1 MSDSEERRPSADDPR
16 SGRSG
21 RPSSRS
27 KRRVRADQAGRG
39 GDDTTGRRRKVV
51 RRRRGPE
58 KSDEEPRSN
67 LRAWLFGAA
76 LLVGLAVAAAASY
89 VLVVYPQRAK
99 AGEGL
104 AVEITVAPNTPL
116 ATVAADLARAGVI
129 VSPRTFEIY
138 ARLVGVEAIP
148 GLHLLPDDETPDEI
162 VRRLERRGGAKKA
175 KVTLPEGFTRFDIAR
190 RMQNLKVAPA
200 RAFLDAT
207 TDPAL
212 LREFGVD
219 GDSFEGYLFPAT
231 YEFAYDS
238 EPRDLV
244 RRLASEFER
253 RYAAL
258 QRSHEL
264 GLSSLAASVGW
275 GRREVLILA
284 SLVEREAAVDD
295 ERPLIASVFLNRLR
309 DPSFKRRVLQCDP
322 TAGYGCLALGERI
335 PSCAGF
341 AGKITHAIN
350 FDPLNPYSTYVHEGL
365 PPGPIANPGWKSLEA
380 VASPASTKYL
390 YFVLREGRRHTFS
403 ETLDEHNAAVKDL
416 RDRTSHAP

>member
-1 MSDSEERRPSADDPR
+1 MSDADDRRPTAEEP
-16 SGRSG
+16 G
-21 RPSSRS
+21 RPARPSRS

-39 GDDTTGRRRKVV
+39 SDDSAERRRKVV
-51 RRRRGPE
+51 RRRRAPASEGDDGPR
-58 KSDEEPRSN
+58 RSN
-67 LRAWLFGAA
+67 LRAWLFAAA

-99 AGEGL
+99 AGEGR
-104 AVEITVAPNTPL
+104 AVEITFAPNAPL
-116 ATVAADLARAGVI
+116 GAVAADLARAGIV

-138 ARLVGVEAIP
+138 ARLVGVEIAP

-162 VRRLERRGGAKKA
+162 VRRLERHGGAKKA
-175 KVTLPEGFTRFDIAR
+175 RVTLPEGFTRFDIAR
-190 RMQNLKVAPA
+190 RMQSLKVAPA

-207 TDPAL
+207 TDPSL
-212 LREFGVD
+212 LRELGVD

-231 YEFAYDS
+231 YEFSYDA

-244 RRLASEFER
+244 RRLVSEFER
-253 RYAAL
+253 RYAVL
-258 QRSHEL
+258 QHNHEL
-264 GLSSLAASVGW
+264 GLSSLAASFGW

-309 DPSFKRRVLQCDP
+309 DPAFKRRVLQCDP
-322 TAGYGCLALGERI
+322 TSGYGCLALGERI
-335 PSCAGF
+335 PSCAGYN
-341 AGKITHAIN
+341 GRITHAIN

-403 ETLDEHNAAVKDL
+403 ETLEEHNAAVKEL
-416 RDRTSHAP
+416 RDRTQKAAP